1 MRERVTVLL
10 VLISDF
16 VQRSIQIISLLLDI
30 LLLRFFYF
38 TVPTDFKTSDDSFTT
53 LKHTRIFFPK
63 WLKLEP
69 VGLVEV

>member
-16 VQRSIQIISLLLDI
+16 VQRSIQMISLLDI
-30 LLLRFFYF
+30 FLLRFFYF

-53 LKHTRIFFPK
+53 LKHTRIFFQK

>member
-1 MRERVTVLL
+1 MRERVTALL

-16 VQRSIQIISLLLDI
+16 VQRSIQMISLLDI
-30 LLLRFFYF
+30 FLLRFFYF

-53 LKHTRIFFPK
+53 LKHTRIFFQK